1 MKDLLVKGGY
11 AVTEGEEGV
20 LDILCSGGK
29 IGRMGKDLPVPAGA
43 EVVDAAGKIVIPGGV
58 DVHTHLSLDVGSAVA
73 SDDFYTGTVAAAFGG
88 TTTIVDHPAFGPA
101 GCALDHQIRK
111 YHGLAEGRAVVDYGF
126 HGVIQHVDGEVLSK
140 MEDLAAEGITSYK
153 VYLTYAFKIPD
164 EGLYRVL
171 KRAGELGLLVTV
183 HPENDGVVTW
193 LRETFVRE
201 GKRSPAFHPLSRPAE
216 CEAEAIGRMILLAR
230 MAADAP
236 LYIVHLTCAQGLELI
251 TAARRRGQR
260 RLFAETCP
268 QYLFLD
274 ESLYRLPGIEG
285 LKYLMCP
292 PLRGEGDRES
302 LWRGLAG
309 DIDTVATDH
318 CPFFFETQK
327 ILGRDDFTKCPSGAP
342 GIEERIPLMY
352 SGGVAKKRISLRRF
366 VDLCCTNP
374 AKLFGLYPRKGALRE
389 GADADIVI
397 IDPGLAAVL
406 HSGGPPRG
414 GRAASPWAP
423 GTLHENVDYTA
434 YEGTALS
441 GYPVCTIS
449 RGEVLVR
456 DGEFYAAPGRGRYIP
471 RGKPLL

>member
-1 MKDLLVKGGY
+1 MKDLLVRGGY
-11 AVTEGEEGV
+11 VVAEGEEGV

-29 IGRMGKDLPVPAGA
+29 IGRMGKGLPVPAGA
-43 EVVDAAGKIVIPGGV
+43 ELIDAAGKIVIPGGV

-101 GCALDHQIRK
+101 GCGLDHQIRK

-126 HGVIQHVDGEVLSK
+126 HGVIQHVDEEVLSK
-140 MEDLAAEGITSYK
+140 MEDLAEEGITSYK

-164 EGLYRVL
+164 GGLYRVL

-201 GKRSPAFHPLSRPAE
+201 GKLSPAFHPLSRPPG
-216 CEAEAIGRMILLAR
+216 CEAEAVGRMILLAR
-230 MAADAP
+230 MAGDAP
-236 LYIVHLTCAQGLELI
+236 LYIVHLTCAQGLEFI
-251 TAARRRGQR
+251 AAAKRRGQR
-260 RLFAETCP
+260 RLYAETCP

-274 ESLYRLPGIEG
+274 ESLYRLPGTEG

-292 PLRGEGDRES
+292 PLRGAEDRES

-352 SGGVAKKRISLRRF
+352 SEGVVKKRISLRRF

-374 AKLFGLYPRKGALRE
+374 ARLFGLYPRKGALRE

-397 IDPGLAAVL
+397 IDPDLPALLHNGGLD
-406 HSGGPPRG
+406 
-414 GRAASPWAP
+414 RAPSPWAP

-434 YEGTALS
+434 YEGMALS

-456 DGEFYAAPGRGRYIP
+456 DGELYAAPGRGRYVS